1 MKITVLAGGLSP
13 ERDVSLSS
21 GAKIAAALVRRG
33 HRVALADV
41 YMGLPKP
48 SGDLDAL
55 FVSVEPPTPPISSKE
70 PDLDAVKASNG
81 GREALIGENILELCA
96 ASDVVFLALHGGMG
110 ENGQLQATLDNF
122 AIKYTGSGY
131 IGCLLAMDKDLS
143 KKLMSSAGIRVPDGI
158 TAPSRELT
166 AERILTEV
174 GLPCVVKP
182 CSCGSSVGVSIV
194 ETVSELDAAL
204 DSARAFEDRIIVE
217 KRVVGREFS
226 VGVLGDRALPAIE
239 IIPKAGFYDYK
250 NKYQSNMTVEVCPA
264 ELTPE
269 QADAAGKMA
278 VDVFHALGQRGYAR
292 IDMILDESTGT
303 FCCLEANSLPGM
315 TPTSLLPQEA
325 AAAGIDYDELC
336 EIIVKYPLRGCEIS
350 PSAK

>member
-41 YMGLPKP
+41 YMGLPRFF
-48 SGDLDAL
+48 GDFDEL
-55 FVSVEPPTPPISSKE
+55 FVTTEPETPAISSKE
-70 PDLDAVKASNG
+70 PDLDAVKAANS

-131 IGCLLAMDKDLS
+131 IGCLLAMDKDIS
-143 KKLMSSAGIRVPDGI
+143 KKLMSSYGIRVPEGI

-182 CSCGSSVGVSIV
+182 CSCGSSVGVSMV
-194 ETVSELDAAL
+194 KTPAELDSALAA
-204 DSARAFEDRIIVE
+204 ARAFEDKILVE
-217 KRVVGREFS
+217 KQVCGREFS
-226 VGVLGDRALPAIE
+226 VGVLGGRSLPAIE

-264 ELTPE
+264 DLSDD
-269 QADAAGKMA
+269 QAAAAGKMA
-278 VDVFHALGQRGYAR
+278 VEVFEALGLRGYAR
-292 IDMILDESTGT
+292 VDMILDDATGT

-325 AAAGIDYDELC
+325 AAAGIGYDELC
-336 EIIVKYPLRGCEIS
+336 DMIVSLAIE
-350 PSAK
+350 